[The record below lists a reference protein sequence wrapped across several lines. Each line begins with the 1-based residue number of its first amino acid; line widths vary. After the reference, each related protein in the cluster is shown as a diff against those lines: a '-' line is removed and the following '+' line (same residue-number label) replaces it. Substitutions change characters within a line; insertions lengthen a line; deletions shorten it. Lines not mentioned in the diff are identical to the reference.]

1 MRFGAADT
9 KASLIEKLATSEKA
23 LKAASAR
30 VAARETILA
39 AERRAARK
47 ASIDAADA
55 REAEKYWRRNY
66 NDLSRRLQET
76 NAEKEDLDCVA
87 TKASKR
93 ESEVREALRVARNER
108 TRLQRALKK
117 ATEPKP
123 MDKSQ
128 EAIFSIASDMFRTT
142 DRNDL
147 LASIKEIVTDDSMKD
162 SLMHLMER
170 RGEMSS
176 EEAMVFAGIG
186 MNPMARKH
194 FDHALDAY
202 WKKTSE
208 VPFTNLF
215 IDREV
220 IVGAGVHGAIYA
232 AERHRK
238 TGVRPIVFDM
248 ADRAG
253 GSFAV
258 TSGPA
263 FYLNSRNRPGPLS
276 IPGDEFGALNVL
288 PGAVIQPS
296 ELGGEEYLT
305 NDAIAWSVR
314 STLLMHA
321 DLRLGVPIERS
332 ELTGI
337 GTRARLYAPGLI
349 TGRNV
354 EQGVTFAVGLTI
366 PKKAFQITDERYL
379 TFSEFFRRMDQAFPL
394 RGMRRVAVIGSGD
407 GGKTVVEALTGQGPT
422 SAMTVPTLDYV
433 EKIDWYGVPSEQRN
447 RVGWEQCNRSRYK
460 GIGRLLPDER
470 KAFRV
475 MPLGVPS
482 YADMGYDCVKIDGL
496 PYDYVIDCTGY
507 ENQVLLPSEVE
518 MFREN
523 DLGQTL
529 GKRVG
534 TAINSVGPGCQLS
547 AERYEGNV
555 LGDVAENATSIWRY
569 AERTARFA
577 RAV

>member
-9 KASLIEKLATSEKA
+9 KASLIEKLATSERL
-23 LKAASAR
+23 LKAANQRATS
-30 VAARETILA
+30 REATLER
-39 AERRAARK
+39 ERRVARK
-47 ASIDAADA
+47 ASIDAVDA

-66 NDLSRRLQET
+66 NDLSRKFTLAKQEQSDSNVRVV
-76 NAEKEDLDCVA
+76 NALKKE
-87 TKASKR
+87 T
-93 ESEVREALRVARNER
+93 EVREALRVARNER

-128 EAIFSIASDMFRTT
+128 EAIFSIASDMFRTV
-142 DRNDL
+142 DQNDL
-147 LASIKEIVTDDSMKD
+147 LATIKEIVTDDSMKD

-194 FDHALDAY
+194 FDQALDAY
-202 WKKTSE
+202 WKKTE
-208 VPFTNLF
+208 NLGFINLF

-288 PGAVIQPS
+288 PGAAIQPS

-314 STLLMHA
+314 ATLLMHA
-321 DLRLGVPIERS
+321 DLRLGLQIERS
-332 ELTGI
+332 EFVNQG
-337 GTRARLYAPGLI
+337 ARIYAPGVS
-349 TGRNV
+349 TGRTAI
-354 EQGVTFAVGLTI
+354 QGVTFAVGLTI
-366 PKKAFQITDERYL
+366 PKRAFQITDERYL

-433 EKIDWYGVPSEQRN
+433 EKIDWYGVPSDQRE

-460 GIGRLLPDER
+460 GIGRLLPNGG
-470 KAFRV
+470 KPFRV
-475 MPLGVPS
+475 MPLDVPS

-507 ENQVLLPSEVE
+507 ESQALLPDGYE

-523 DLGQTL
+523 EAGQAL

-534 TAINSVGPGCQLS
+534 AAINSVGPGCQLA

-555 LGDVAENATSIWRY
+555 LGGVAENATSIWRY